1 MELQPF
7 LVLTLTIKQQRKT
20 YGIKMK
26 NFFCLLTLVT
36 LSANISAQDEAILL
50 YPNGAPGFKAV
61 QIQEDSKTTD
71 GITRVKDIT
80 QPALYLFKPK
90 EKTSDAAVII
100 CPGGGYT
107 ILAIDHEGYD
117 IAKWFNERGITAFVL
132 KYRLPQQNLF
142 NNSEI
147 RPLQDAQQAIR
158 IVRGSAEKYG
168 VSPNKLG
175 IMGFSA
181 GGHLAST
188 LSTHFQIQVG
198 EITNSTISVRPDFSL
213 LIYPVISFSDSITH
227 AGTRKNLLGANPS
240 AEKIELYSNEN
251 HVTKET
257 PPTFLISTTDD
268 GVPAENSILYFLA
281 CKKNSVPV
289 EMHIY
294 EKGGHGYALK
304 KKERGPVETWADRM
318 EDWLKERKLMK

>member
-1 MELQPF
+1 
-7 LVLTLTIKQQRKT
+7 
-20 YGIKMK
+20 MK
-26 NFFCLLTLVT
+26 NFLLFAVLF
-36 LSANISAQDEAILL
+36 LISVKLFAQDEIILL
-50 YPNGAPGFKAV
+50 YPNGVPGLNGEE
-61 QIQEDSKTTD
+61 IQEDSKTTD

-80 QPALYLFKPK
+80 QPALYLYKPK

-100 CPGGGYT
+100 CPGGGYS

-117 IAKWFNERGITAFVL
+117 IAKWFNERGVTAFIL

-142 NNSEI
+142 ENSEI

-158 IVRGSAEKYG
+158 IVRGNAEKYG
-168 VSPNKLG
+168 VSQNKIG

-181 GGHLAST
+181 GGHLTST
-188 LSTHFQIQVG
+188 LSTHFQTQVG
-198 EITNSTISVRPDFSL
+198 EITDSTISVRPDFSL
-213 LIYPVISFSDSITH
+213 LIYPVITFSDSITH
-227 AGTRKNLLGANPS
+227 SGTRKNLLGENPS
-240 AEKIELYSNEN
+240 LEKIELYSNEN

-289 EMHIY
+289 ELHIY

-304 KKERGPVETWADRM
+304 KKGRGPVETWADRM
-318 EDWLKERKLMK
+318 ADWLKERKLMK